1 MRRYAALLRGV
12 SPTNAKM
19 SEIKAVFLAAGF
31 AEVKTVLSSGNVV
44 FRGPPLGL
52 AELERKVEAAL
63 EQHLQSAF
71 PAVVRSI
78 GELGELVD
86 NDPYRGFRLSPEAKR
101 VVTFL
106 RRPPRNAPVLPIEQ
120 DGARIL
126 KLVGSEVFSAY
137 LPSPK
142 GPVFMSLIERTF
154 GKDLTTRT
162 FETVRK
168 VVAAADR

>member
-1 MRRYAALLRGV
+1 MLRGV
-12 SPTNAKM
+12 SPTNARM
-19 SEIKAVFLAAGF
+19 SELRAAFLSAGF
-31 AEVKTVLSSGNVV
+31 AEVRTVLSSGNVV

-63 EQHLQSAF
+63 EERLEAAF

-78 GELGELVD
+78 AELGELVD
-86 NDPYRGFRLSPEAKR
+86 SDPYRGFRLSPEAKR
-101 VVTFL
+101 IVTFL
-106 RRPPRNAPVLPIEQ
+106 RRPPRNAPALPIEQ

-126 KLVGSEVFSAY
+126 KLAGSEVFSAY

-142 GPVFMSLIERTF
+142 GPVFMSLIEGTF

-162 FETVRK
+162 FATVRK
-168 VVAAADR
+168 VVAAAEG